1 MWCQNGANLT
11 GHTKAS
17 IEINVCPSHVFG
29 CQTAVSF
36 GLVCHHSKLDLIY
49 YYMILLYT
57 YMPYHR
63 SVDSPQKRQASE
75 TGFY

>member
-1 MWCQNGANLT
+1 M
-11 GHTKAS
+11 
-17 IEINVCPSHVFG
+17 
-29 CQTAVSF
+29 
-36 GLVCHHSKLDLIY
+36 VCHHSKLDLIY